1 MNPEQIIAQ
10 NEKAKLIYLPKLD
23 QKFTLL
29 DLKNND
35 KSSTWLIYIS
45 NFSPS
50 NETSFSEIWN
60 TRPREPQY
68 IMLYGNK
75 IKVPRN
81 TRAYGLDYAFSG
93 QVSLADPWT
102 PQLQQMI
109 NSIKEID
116 KSTEYNSG
124 LINWYQPEHYIGQ
137 HADDE
142 SNCVKNSN
150 IASVSW
156 GCTRRFRLTSK
167 THHSITLDLKD
178 GDLVIMGG
186 TCQKTHKHE
195 IMKLRKKDIHKNR
208 INFTF
213 RSFKT

>member
-1 MNPEQIIAQ
+1 MINVLD
-10 NEKAKLIYLPKLD
+10 KLLSS
-23 QKFTLL
+23 
-29 DLKNND
+29 KNNQRNI
-35 KSSTWLIYIS
+35 KS
-45 NFSPS
+45 
-50 NETSFSEIWN
+50 
-60 TRPREPQY
+60 
-68 IMLYGNK
+68 K
-75 IKVPRN
+75 IRFK
-81 TRAYGLDYAFSG
+81 GKKILK
-93 QVSLADPWT
+93 L
-102 PQLQQMI
+102 
-109 NSIKEID
+109 SIKEID